1 MIDLLGAAA
10 LTLVSAQQDAA
21 PAPVQP
27 PAATAFLP
35 ELPMAEATA
44 VRCSAAFGLAVKRQ
58 KQGDAAALQWPDL
71 KDRGREFFL
80 RSLQSIMIDH
90 ELSQGQVQALVML
103 DLGDLERPGR
113 LGEVMPGCLLLLDA
127 SGL

>member
-1 MIDLLGAAA
+1 MNILAAAA
-10 LTLVSAQQDAA
+10 LTLVSAQQDM
-21 PAPVQP
+21 PP
-27 PAATAFLP
+27 PAGTASLP
-35 ELPMAEATA
+35 QLPMAEATA

-58 KQGDAAALQWPDL
+58 KQGDAAALEWPDL

-80 RSLQSIMIDH
+80 RSLERVMAEHD
-90 ELSQGQVQALVML
+90 LSQQQVEVMVMRE
-103 DLGDLERPGR
+103 LGDLDRPSR